1 MPPGASAAGH
11 WTTRGSGKAW
21 HQVPGARRPD
31 SGRAVVN
38 PRGRGGSMPTPVI
51 RARAALALPWALLC
65 ACLLM
70 LTAAP
75 LAEASAPAGIR
86 VVAPDGQTL
95 AEATQLT
102 GPARLKT
109 SPKADCLGPGPC
121 GLADRATAPAA
132 SGLLH
137 C

>member
-1 MPPGASAAGH
+1 MPPGGSAAGH
-11 WTTRGSGKAW
+11 WTRRGSGKAW

-51 RARAALALPWALLC
+51 RARAALALLC

-75 LAEASAPAGIR
+75 LAEASTPAGIR

-95 AEATQLT
+95 AEATQVLR
-102 GPARLKT
+102 PARLET
-109 SPKADCLGPGPC
+109 SP
-121 GLADRATAPAA
+121 
-132 SGLLH
+132 
-137 C
+137 